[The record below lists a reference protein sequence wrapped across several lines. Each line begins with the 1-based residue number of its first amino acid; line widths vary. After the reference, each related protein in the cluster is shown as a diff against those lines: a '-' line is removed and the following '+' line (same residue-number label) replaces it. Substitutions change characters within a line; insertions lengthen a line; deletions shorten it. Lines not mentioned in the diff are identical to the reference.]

1 MLRVE
6 ELRLAYSAMEVLHG
20 ISFELGEG
28 EGMAV
33 LGANGAGKT
42 SLLKALAGVVRPSG
56 RIWLDGVD
64 VTGKDTTDLV
74 RMGVVLV
81 PEGRALFPSL
91 TVRENLVMGGAVHPR
106 KRVEKV
112 MADVLDQVPMIA
124 PWMAMQA
131 SRLSGGQQQLVAIAR
146 GLMASPRLLLLDEPS
161 LGLAPIM
168 VSHVYGVLAAVFSTG
183 TATVLAE
190 QNVTAALGIVN
201 RAMVLENGRVAT
213 VESAAA
219 LRHSEEITRSFL
231 GGRREKTAARGQAK

>member
-1 MLRVE
+1 
-6 ELRLAYSAMEVLHG
+6 MEVLHG
-20 ISFELGEG
+20 ISFELPDGDA
-28 EGMAV
+28 MAI

-42 SLLKALAGVVRPSG
+42 SLLKALAGVARPTG
-56 RIWLDGVD
+56 RIWLDGVN
-64 VTGKDTTDLV
+64 VTGKDSTDLV

-106 KRVEKV
+106 NRVEKV
-112 MADVLDQVPMIA
+112 MADVLDKVPMIV
-124 PWMAMQA
+124 PWIPMQA

-168 VSHVYGVLAAVFSTG
+168 VSHVYGVLRAVFSTG
-183 TATVLAE
+183 TATLLAE

-213 VESAAA
+213 IEAAAA
-219 LRHSEEITRSFL
+219 LRDSEEITRSFL
-231 GGRREKTAARGQAK
+231 GGRRQKTTSRGKAQ